1 MASMVFG
8 LMAFLIYIPFLVIGI
23 IMLVLMIKLM
33 RRGILALDKY
43 IYENSQLIN

>member
-1 MASMVFG
+1 MGSIVIG

-43 IYENSQLIN
+43 IFENSNLID

>member
-1 MASMVFG
+1 MGSIVIG

-43 IYENSQLIN
+43 ILENSHLID